1 MNLISNNKKKITDQ
15 SPAEKENNRDRK
27 SLFEYEMNASDNSNS
42 MFIVDW
48 QIRDEKTTIP
58 FRKR

>member
-1 MNLISNNKKKITDQ
+1 MNLINNSKKNFTDQ
-15 SPAEKENNRDRK
+15 SPAEKENKRDRK
-27 SLFEYEMNASDNSNS
+27 NMFGIERNTSGNSDS

-58 FRKR
+58 I